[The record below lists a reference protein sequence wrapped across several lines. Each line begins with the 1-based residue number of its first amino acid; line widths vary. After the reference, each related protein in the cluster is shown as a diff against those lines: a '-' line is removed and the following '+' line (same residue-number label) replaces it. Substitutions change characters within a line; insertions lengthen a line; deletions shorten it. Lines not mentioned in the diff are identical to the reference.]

1 MINGCLSCRD
11 QGHVALG
18 GDFPHADNA
27 SDAMVGRIAAG
38 HWAVNP
44 GLLGCPDAALND
56 CGDNVAL
63 FRVLMA

>member
-11 QGHVALG
+11 KGHVALG
-18 GDFPHADNA
+18 GDLPHADNA

-44 GLLGCPDAALND
+44 GLYNATDTAIEQR
-56 CGDNVAL
+56 CGSDMVYPGIL
-63 FRVLMA
+63 T